1 MYTKWAVCLREP
13 QVVFRGDSRV
23 FLTNVYASKKWY
35 GWTWETI
42 QLRHNSWET
51 IQLRHNSWE
60 TIQLRHNSWET
71 IQLKHNSWETI
82 QLRHNS
88 WETIQLKHKLLILL
102 GCRNHLNDRIISLRV
117 EFWVCKTSLTR
128 SPVITVSV
136 PRLQVTC
143 YYSVCTKAAGH
154 LLLQCLCQGCRSP
167 VITVSVPRLHDS

>member
-35 GWTWETI
+35 GWT
-42 QLRHNSWET
+42 
-51 IQLRHNSWE
+51 WE